1 MKHFAYWIPCFLI
14 VAGSWAE
21 TAPGLTPPVDT
32 LPPSAH
38 PFAQQPSVDATPM
51 KLTPQD
57 AELIANAHRVDEA
70 NQQLLAE
77 KQKNLLEIEELQ
89 TQVAVLRN
97 DQSSEGI
104 REGALAVIAGFVLG
118 WLSGK
123 SKRKGW

>member
-1 MKHFAYWIPCFLI
+1 MKHPVRLIPLLFILS
-14 VAGSWAE
+14 GWAE
-21 TAPGLTPPVDT
+21 PMPVATAAMMNA
-32 LPPSAH
+32 S
-38 PFAQQPSVDATPM
+38 
-51 KLTPQD
+51 TPQPTQLASKD
-57 AELIANAHRVDEA
+57 AELIANARRVDAA

-104 REGALAVIAGFVLG
+104 REGALAVVGGFVLG

-123 SKRKGW
+123 NKRKGW